1 MYRALQKRKKEGD
14 PHVLT
19 GARRP
24 ILPMPIRDTPYR
36 HQIEAFN
43 FVCALFGLVA
53 GGERDGAG
61 RKILLGTAFI

>member
-1 MYRALQKRKKEGD
+1 
-14 PHVLT
+14 
-19 GARRP
+19 
-24 ILPMPIRDTPYR
+24 MPIRDTPYR

-43 FVCALFGLVA
+43 FACALFGLVA